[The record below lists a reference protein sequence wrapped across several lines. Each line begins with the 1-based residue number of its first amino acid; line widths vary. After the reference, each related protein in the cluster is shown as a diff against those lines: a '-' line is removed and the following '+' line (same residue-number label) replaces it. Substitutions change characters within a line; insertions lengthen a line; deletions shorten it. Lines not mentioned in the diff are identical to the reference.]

1 MHALT
6 DFGDAA
12 VVLPLSAVML
22 VWLLG
27 LRARRAAVSWVVA
40 VSLCIVGTALL
51 KILLYIC
58 SRSRPRQPE
67 RPLVI
72 AAERRGWQR
81 ATVLAAGAG
90 LIVGIAGSR
99 LVLNVHNALEVGIGA
114 LIGTVTLALF
124 ASRYLRLRSA
134 EQSLRPLILSAI
146 AVITLLH
153 GHELRA
159 QGFLHAISRYLYLVG
174 SACDRGLLPVD
185 RFLSM
190 APPKLLIRGLEL
202 RRRVSLGNLPRQ

>member
-1 MHALT
+1 MNTIT

-22 VWLLG
+22 VWLLWV
-27 LRARRAAVSWVVA
+27 RARRAAVSWVIA

-51 KILLYIC
+51 KIVLYVCPLVPDLVSPSGHTSLSTLIYGALV
-58 SRSRPRQPE
+58 
-67 RPLVI
+67 LVI

-81 ATVLAAGAG
+81 VTVLAAGAG
-90 LIVGIAGSR
+90 LIVGIAASR
-99 LVLNVHNALEVGIGA
+99 LLLNVHSALEVGIGI

-124 ASRYLRLRSA
+124 ASRYLRLRS
-134 EQSLRPLILSAI
+134 EEKSLRPLILPAI

-159 QGFLHAISRYLYLVG
+159 EGYLHAISRYLHLGGKVCV
-174 SACDRGLLPVD
+174 AQDR
-185 RFLSM
+185 
-190 APPKLLIRGLEL
+190 APRLTI
-202 RRRVSLGNLPRQ
+202 